1 MRNFSLADKFFIEF
15 DKAINT
21 LSGKVNHRAET
32 PGEDFQDDKLDQKA
46 REESGRLLRV
56 NHCGEICAQ
65 ALYRGQ
71 RLSSKTEKNREFME
85 EAASEETKHLGWCEK
100 RLSELNT
107 KPSILNPFFYA
118 TSFFAGLVVGAT
130 ADKFSLGFTA
140 ETERQVMAHLSK
152 HISSLPSDDKKSK
165 AILEQMRLDE
175 ESHKDSAIERGG
187 GEVPRG
193 IKILMTLLSK
203 VMTKTTYWV

>member
-71 RLSSKTEKNREFME
+71 RLSSKNEKNREFME

-130 ADKFSLGFTA
+130 TDKFSLGFTA

-175 ESHKDSAIERGG
+175 ESHKDSAIGRGG
-187 GEVPRG
+187 AELPRAT
-193 IKILMTLLSK
+193 KILMTLLSK

>member
-71 RLSSKTEKNREFME
+71 RLSSKNEKTREFMK

-130 ADKFSLGFTA
+130 TDKYSLGFTA
-140 ETERQVMAHLSK
+140 ETERQVMAHLNK
-152 HISSLPSDDKKSK
+152 NISSLPSDDKKSK

-187 GEVPRG
+187 AELPRG
-193 IKILMTLLSK
+193 TKILMALLSK

>member
-1 MRNFSLADKFFIEF
+1 MRNFSLANKFFIEF

-71 RLSSKTEKNREFME
+71 RLSSKNEKNREFME

-100 RLSELNT
+100 RLGELNT

-130 ADKFSLGFTA
+130 TDKFSLGFTA

-175 ESHKDSAIERGG
+175 ERHKDSAIERGG
-187 GEVPRG
+187 AELPRG
-193 IKILMTLLSK
+193 TRILMALLSK

>member
-1 MRNFSLADKFFIEF
+1 MRDFSLADKFFIEF

-21 LSGKVNHRAET
+21 LAGKANFRAET
-32 PGEDFQDDKLDQKA
+32 PGKDFQDDKLDQKA
-46 REESGRLLRV
+46 RAESGRLLRV

-71 RLSSKTEKNREFME
+71 RLSSKSEKTKEFMKQ
-85 EAASEETKHLGWCEK
+85 AASEETKHLGWCEK

-118 TSFFAGLVVGAT
+118 TSFFAGLAVGAT
-130 ADKFSLGFTA
+130 TDKYSLGFTA
-140 ETERQVMAHLSK
+140 ETERQVMAHLNK

-165 AILEQMRLDE
+165 AILEQMRRDE

-187 GEVPRG
+187 AELPRG
-193 IKILMTLLSK
+193 TKILMTLLSK

>member
-1 MRNFSLADKFFIEF
+1 
-15 DKAINT
+15 
-21 LSGKVNHRAET
+21 
-32 PGEDFQDDKLDQKA
+32 
-46 REESGRLLRV
+46 
-56 NHCGEICAQ
+56 
-65 ALYRGQ
+65 
-71 RLSSKTEKNREFME
+71 ME

-107 KPSILNPFFYA
+107 KPSTLNPFFYA

-175 ESHKDSAIERGG
+175 ESHKDSAIGRGG
-187 GEVPRG
+187 AELPRAT
-193 IKILMTLLSK
+193 KILMTLLSK

>member
-1 MRNFSLADKFFIEF
+1 MRNFSLADKFLIEF
-15 DKAINT
+15 DRAINT
-21 LSGKVNHRAET
+21 LSRKVNDGTEM
-32 PGEDFQDDKLDQKA
+32 PGKDFQDDKLDQKA
-46 REESGRLLRV
+46 RGESGRLLRV
-56 NHCGEICAQ
+56 NHCGEVCAQ

-71 RLSSKTEKNREFME
+71 RFSSKNEKNREFME

-107 KPSILNPFFYA
+107 NPSILNPFFYA
-118 TSFFAGLVVGAT
+118 TSFFAGLFVGAT
-130 ADKFSLGFTA
+130 SDKYSLGFTA

-165 AILEQMRLDE
+165 AILEQMLLDE
-175 ESHKDSAIERGG
+175 ESHKDSAINRGG
-187 GEVPRG
+187 AELPRG
-193 IKILMTLLSK
+193 TKILMALLSK

>member
-15 DKAINT
+15 DEAINT
-21 LSGKVNHRAET
+21 LSGKANHRTET
-32 PGEDFQDDKLDQKA
+32 PGKDFQDDKLDQKA

-71 RLSSKTEKNREFME
+71 RLSSKNEKNREFME

-100 RLSELNT
+100 RLSELDT

-130 ADKFSLGFTA
+130 TDKYSLGFTA

-187 GEVPRG
+187 AELPRG
-193 IKILMTLLSK
+193 TKILMALLSK

>member
-21 LSGKVNHRAET
+21 LSGKVNHRAEI
-32 PGEDFQDDKLDQKA
+32 PGKDFQDDRLDQKT

-71 RLSSKTEKNREFME
+71 GLSSESKKNREFME
-85 EAASEETKHLGWCEK
+85 EAASEETKHLGWCRK

-107 KPSILNPFFYA
+107 KPSVLNPFFYA
-118 TSFFAGLVVGAT
+118 TSFFAGLIVGART
-130 ADKFSLGFTA
+130 DKYSLGFTA

-152 HISSLPSDDKKSK
+152 HISSLPSNDKKSK

-187 GEVPRG
+187 AELPRG
-193 IKILMTLLSK
+193 TKILMALLSK

>member
-71 RLSSKTEKNREFME
+71 RLSSKNEKNREFME

-130 ADKFSLGFTA
+130 TDKYSLGFTA

-152 HISSLPSDDKKSK
+152 HISSLPSDDEKSK

-175 ESHKDSAIERGG
+175 ESHKDSAIGRGG
-187 GEVPRG
+187 AELPRAT
-193 IKILMTLLSK
+193 KILMTLLSK

>member
-1 MRNFSLADKFFIEF
+1 MRNFSLADKFLIEF
-15 DKAINT
+15 DRAINT
-21 LSGKVNHRAET
+21 LSGKVNDGAEM
-32 PGEDFQDDKLDQKA
+32 PGKDFQDDKLDQKA

-56 NHCGEICAQ
+56 NHCGEVCAQ

-71 RLSSKTEKNREFME
+71 RFSSKNEKNREFME

-107 KPSILNPFFYA
+107 NPSILNPFFYA
-118 TSFFAGLVVGAT
+118 TSFFAGLFVGAT
-130 ADKFSLGFTA
+130 SDKYSLGFTA

-152 HISSLPSDDKKSK
+152 HISSLASDDKKSK
-165 AILEQMRLDE
+165 AILEQMLLDE
-175 ESHKDSAIERGG
+175 ESHKDSAINRGG
-187 GEVPRG
+187 AELPRG
-193 IKILMTLLSK
+193 TKILMALLSK

>member
-1 MRNFSLADKFFIEF
+1 LRNFSLADKFFIEF
-15 DKAINT
+15 DEAINT

-32 PGEDFQDDKLDQKA
+32 PGKDFQDDKLDQKA

-71 RLSSKTEKNREFME
+71 RLSSKSEKTREFMK

-118 TSFFAGLVVGAT
+118 TSFFAGLIVGAT
-130 ADKFSLGFTA
+130 TDKYSLGFTA
-140 ETERQVMAHLSK
+140 ETERQVMAHLNK

-187 GEVPRG
+187 AELPRG
-193 IKILMTLLSK
+193 TKILMALLSK
-203 VMTKTTYWV
+203 VMTKTTYWM